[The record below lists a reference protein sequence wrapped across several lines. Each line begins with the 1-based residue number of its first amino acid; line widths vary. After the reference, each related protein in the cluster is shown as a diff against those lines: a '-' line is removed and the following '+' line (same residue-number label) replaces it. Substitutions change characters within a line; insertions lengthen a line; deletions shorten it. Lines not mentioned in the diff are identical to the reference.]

1 MRIFFTIGILLPL
14 LACESSTGT
23 SKRSSADSAQYHHQ
37 NSDRDLPPRPGAD
50 EVELPW
56 IGIVPDKAILTT
68 QRTIHNITLIDSDLS
83 MSTELPFGLLS
94 LAQEAAKV
102 KKTQTQTGFEVVSA
116 DHAFVVVDNSSQL
129 FANGERT
136 TIINKVLTNS
146 TLKAEIMLLL
156 NEQLQKDPDYPKKT
170 VPSITVMTDGD
181 IPVQDQEELSA
192 FLQEHFPDGQFYL
205 HLIASPDTVPVSDWC
220 LPEAKPE
227 QWDRLRAQF
236 PKSLRLSICDPDW
249 YGNFR
254 KIGKRVIYDQAVVRI
269 TLPSEAIVEGGK
281 PFLRFNQQTFPADL
295 FQYDATKR
303 QIELRM
309 VDMPSNIQTIDIGFQ
324 R

>member
-1 MRIFFTIGILLPL
+1 MRKFFTIGILLPL
-14 LACESSTGT
+14 LACESSTGS
-23 SKRSSADSAQYHHQ
+23 SKRSSADSSPYQ
-37 NSDRDLPPRPGAD
+37 NQNIDRELPPRPGAT
-50 EVELPW
+50 ELELPW

-68 QRTIHNITLIDSDLS
+68 QRTIHNITFIDSDLS
-83 MSTELPFGLLS
+83 MSTELPFGLVS

-116 DHAFVVVDNSSQL
+116 DHAFVVVDNSSRL
-129 FANGERT
+129 FTDGERT

-146 TLKAEIMLLL
+146 TLKSEIMQIV
-156 NEQLQKDPDYPKKT
+156 NEQLLKDPDYPKKT
-170 VPSITVMTDGD
+170 VPSITIMTDGD
-181 IPVQDQEELSA
+181 IPVGDQEELSA
-192 FLQEHFPDGQFYL
+192 FLQQHFPDGQFYL
-205 HLIASPDTVPVSDWC
+205 HLIASPEITPVSDWC

-227 QWDRLRAQF
+227 QWDRLRQQF

-249 YGNFR
+249 YGSFR
-254 KIGKRVIYDQAVVRI
+254 KIGKRVIYDQAVARI
-269 TLPSEAIVEGGK
+269 TLPSDAIVEGGK
-281 PFLRFNQQTFPADL
+281 LFLRFNQQTFPTDM

>member
-1 MRIFFTIGILLPL
+1 MRVFFTIGILLPL
-14 LACESSTGT
+14 LACESSTGS
-23 SKRSSADSAQYHHQ
+23 SKRSSANSAPYQ
-37 NSDRDLPPRPGAD
+37 NQNIERELPQRPD
-50 EVELPW
+50 TTEVVLPW
-56 IGIVPDKAILTT
+56 IGIVPEKAILTT

-83 MSTELPFGLLS
+83 MSTELPYGLLS
-94 LAQEAAKV
+94 LSQEAAKV

-129 FANGERT
+129 FADGERT
-136 TIINKVLTNS
+136 TIINKVLTNG
-146 TLKAEIMLLL
+146 TLKSEIMQLV

-170 VPSITVMTDGD
+170 VPSITIMTDGD
-181 IPVQDQEELSA
+181 IPVGDQEELSA
-192 FLQEHFPDGQFYL
+192 FLQEHFPDGQLYL
-205 HLIASPDTVPVSDWC
+205 HLIASPEVAPASDWC

-227 QWDRLRAQF
+227 QWDRLREKF

-269 TLPSEAIVEGGK
+269 TLPSEAIVQDGT
-281 PFLRFNQQTFPADL
+281 PFLRFNQQTFPADM
-295 FQYDATKR
+295 FRYDATKR